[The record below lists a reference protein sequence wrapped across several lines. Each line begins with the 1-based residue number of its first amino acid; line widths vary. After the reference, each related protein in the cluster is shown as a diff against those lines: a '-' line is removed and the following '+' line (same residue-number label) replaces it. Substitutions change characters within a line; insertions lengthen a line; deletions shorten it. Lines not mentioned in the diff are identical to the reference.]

1 VFLKSVATATFHG
14 GSDAGRA
21 QSISPPRCDHRKSS
35 KRSGHNNP
43 ATTKVVGADACPLFV
58 PKHPAAADGAWQR
71 LLSASAFEAVASC
84 QQWKSSGIFQAAD
97 DRFFSARNHV

>member
-1 VFLKSVATATFHG
+1 MVDRMRVERNRFHRRAATIVNRASV
-14 GSDAGRA
+14 
-21 QSISPPRCDHRKSS
+21 
-35 KRSGHNNP
+35 P